1 MGWAMPLNLRSR
13 TGGTPPPELPTPVTR
28 LLSCKNAGKIIF
40 QEYRVFAIDLSKRV
54 KQSLHSHMADLVQ
67 RLSKKRSVEKEKEKD
82 MEKGQ
87 KHIDQLSNLPD
98 SIICH
103 ILSFLPTK
111 LSVATSTLSKRWK
124 HLWTAVPVLSF
135 SSAEFIGTLG
145 SFVDSIGKFLTNCQA
160 QNVYQFT
167 IDFKPFLEVD
177 EEHLGTWVAAA
188 VERNVQ
194 ELKLSLNFSHVPTVR
209 LPGRLFACRTLVSL
223 KLIDNIFIDLPE
235 NVCLQNLRT
244 LQLERL
250 HYANEGSFNILL
262 SGCPVL
268 EDLVVERILD
278 DGILDMVI
286 NVASLKRLNLKNY
299 EANDH
304 GLLISAPL
312 LERIE
317 LSQKNFNV
325 LNFQIDSSS
334 LVEAIIDIHVTC
346 EPIEAFANLEFLSLS
361 EYALFSMAFHEF
373 HNLVCLETT
382 TSCANWDDLEE
393 LLHGSNNLKTLVYHI
408 EVPILHRGHNC
419 DKSFSKTVPVCVS
432 ASLKALKLTGF
443 INQNCY
449 WTFIQYM
456 LKNAKF
462 LEEVKIRTS
471 SMLKKRRR
479 HIRNMLNCPRA
490 STECQIRFF
499 LDSTDEEYRF

>member
-1 MGWAMPLNLRSR
+1 
-13 TGGTPPPELPTPVTR
+13 
-28 LLSCKNAGKIIF
+28 
-40 QEYRVFAIDLSKRV
+40 
-54 KQSLHSHMADLVQ
+54 MADLVQ

-194 ELKLSLNFSHVPTVR
+194 ELKLSLKFSHVPTVR
-209 LPGRLFACRTLVSL
+209 LP
-223 KLIDNIFIDLPE
+223 
-235 NVCLQNLRT
+235 
-244 LQLERL
+244 
-250 HYANEGSFNILL
+250 
-262 SGCPVL
+262 VL
-268 EDLVVERILD
+268 EDLVVWRILD

-286 NVASLKRLNLKNY
+286 NIASLKRLNLRNSNY

-317 LSQKNFNV
+317 LSQNV

-361 EYALFSMAFHEF
+361 EYALDGMAFHEF

-443 INQNCY
+443 INQNCN

-471 SMLKKRRR
+471 SMLKKRRS

-499 LDSTDEEYRF
+499 LDSTGEEYRL

>member
-1 MGWAMPLNLRSR
+1 
-13 TGGTPPPELPTPVTR
+13 
-28 LLSCKNAGKIIF
+28 
-40 QEYRVFAIDLSKRV
+40 
-54 KQSLHSHMADLVQ
+54 MADLVQ
-67 RLSKKRSVEKEKEKD
+67 RLSKKRNVEKEKEKD

-87 KHIDQLSNLPD
+87 KHIDQLSNLLD

-145 SFVDSIGKFLTNCQA
+145 SFVDSI
-160 QNVYQFT
+160 
-167 IDFKPFLEVD
+167 
-177 EEHLGTWVAAA
+177 
-188 VERNVQ
+188 
-194 ELKLSLNFSHVPTVR
+194 
-209 LPGRLFACRTLVSL
+209 
-223 KLIDNIFIDLPE
+223 
-235 NVCLQNLRT
+235 
-244 LQLERL
+244 
-250 HYANEGSFNILL
+250 
-262 SGCPVL
+262 VL

-278 DGILDMVI
+278 NGILDMVI

-304 GLLISAPL
+304 GILISAPL

-346 EPIEAFANLEFLSLS
+346 EPIEEFANLEFLSLS
-361 EYALFSMAFHEF
+361 EYALYGMAFHEF

-393 LLHGSNNLKTLVYHI
+393 LLHGSNNLKTVVYHI

-443 INQNCY
+443 INQNCN

-471 SMLKKRRR
+471 SMLKKRRS

-499 LDSTDEEYRF
+499 LDLTSEEYRFRLKFSAFWFCKCSCL

>member
-1 MGWAMPLNLRSR
+1 
-13 TGGTPPPELPTPVTR
+13 
-28 LLSCKNAGKIIF
+28 
-40 QEYRVFAIDLSKRV
+40 
-54 KQSLHSHMADLVQ
+54 MADLVQ
-67 RLSKKRSVEKEKEKD
+67 RLSKKRSVEK
-82 MEKGQ
+82 EKGQ

-111 LSVATSTLSKRWK
+111 LSVATGTLSKRWK

-177 EEHLGTWVAAA
+177 EENLGTWVAAA

-235 NVCLQNLRT
+235 NVCLQSLRT

-268 EDLVVERILD
+268 EDLVVWRILD

-286 NVASLKRLNLKNY
+286 NIASLKRLNLRNSNY
-299 EANDH
+299 EANHH
-304 GLLISAPL
+304 GLLIIAPL

-317 LSQKNFNV
+317 LSQNV
-325 LNFQIDSSS
+325 LDFQIDSSS
-334 LVEAIIDIHVTC
+334 LVEAIINIHGTC
-346 EPIEAFANLEFLSLS
+346 DSIEAFDNLEFLSLS
-361 EYALFSMAFHEF
+361 QYALHGMAFHEF

-382 TSCANWDDLEE
+382 TSCAQWDDLEE

-408 EVPILHRGHNC
+408 EVPILHRGHMC

-443 INQNCY
+443 INQNCN

-499 LDSTDEEYRF
+499 LDSTGEEYRF

>member
-1 MGWAMPLNLRSR
+1 
-13 TGGTPPPELPTPVTR
+13 
-28 LLSCKNAGKIIF
+28 
-40 QEYRVFAIDLSKRV
+40 
-54 KQSLHSHMADLVQ
+54 MADLVQ
-67 RLSKKRSVEKEKEKD
+67 RLSKKRSVEK
-82 MEKGQ
+82 EKGQ

-145 SFVDSIGKFLTNCQA
+145 SFVDSI
-160 QNVYQFT
+160 
-167 IDFKPFLEVD
+167 
-177 EEHLGTWVAAA
+177 

-268 EDLVVERILD
+268 EDL
-278 DGILDMVI
+278 
-286 NVASLKRLNLKNY
+286 RLNLKNY

-334 LVEAIIDIHVTC
+334 LVEAIIDIH
-346 EPIEAFANLEFLSLS
+346 N
-361 EYALFSMAFHEF
+361 ALFSMAFHEF

-499 LDSTDEEYRF
+499 LGLDRRRISVLIEVLCILVL

>member
-1 MGWAMPLNLRSR
+1 MGAVESPFKDQWNTA
-13 TGGTPPPELPTPVTR
+13 PELPTPVTR

-40 QEYRVFAIDLSKRV
+40 QEYGVFAIDLSKRV

-111 LSVATSTLSKRWK
+111 
-124 HLWTAVPVLSF
+124 F
-135 SSAEFIGTLG
+135 SAEFIGTLG
-145 SFVDSIGKFLTNCQA
+145 SFVDSIGNFLTNCQA
-160 QNVYQFT
+160 QNVYQFI

-177 EEHLGTWVAAA
+177 EEHLGKWVAAA

-194 ELKLSLNFSHVPTVR
+194 ELKLSLKFSHVPTVR

-223 KLIDNIFIDLPE
+223 KLIDNIFIDLRE

-317 LSQKNFNV
+317 LSQNVLNFNV

-361 EYALFSMAFHEF
+361 EYALDGMAFHEF

-443 INQNCY
+443 INQNCN

-471 SMLKKRRR
+471 SMLKKRRS

-499 LDSTDEEYRF
+499 LDSTGEEYRL